1 MVKYEK
7 YGTLVYFLPVVFMF
21 NLIRLRSYLKNEKEF
36 DTQKAKYE
44 ANLERLD
51 YATVKQKKNELLTR
65 GDKLDKS
72 KSEIKGRLSEME
84 ISLKSLEKE
93 LDSDR

>member
-1 MVKYEK
+1 MFV
-7 YGTLVYFLPVVFMF
+7 F

-44 ANLERLD
+44 ASLERLD
-51 YATVKQKKNELLTR
+51 YGTVKQKKNELLTR

>member
-1 MVKYEK
+1 
-7 YGTLVYFLPVVFMF
+7 MF